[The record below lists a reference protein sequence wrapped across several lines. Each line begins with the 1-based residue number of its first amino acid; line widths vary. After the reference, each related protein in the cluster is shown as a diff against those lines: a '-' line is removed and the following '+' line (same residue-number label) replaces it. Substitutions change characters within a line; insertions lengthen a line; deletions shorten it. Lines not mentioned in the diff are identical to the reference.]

1 VKLRGELV
9 GRDDNVGKECRGFDT
24 MMKGVVSSRHFHRIE
39 RAMEVWHPR
48 RHRG

>member
-9 GRDDNVGKECRGFDT
+9 GRDGNVERECRGFDT
-24 MMKGVVSSRHFHRIE
+24 TMRVVVSSRESHQIE